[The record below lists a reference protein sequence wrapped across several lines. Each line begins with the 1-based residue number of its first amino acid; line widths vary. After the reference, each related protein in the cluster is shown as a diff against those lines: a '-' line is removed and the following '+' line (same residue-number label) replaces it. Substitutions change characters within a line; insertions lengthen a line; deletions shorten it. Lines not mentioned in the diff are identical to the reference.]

1 MIFWLLAFFIQFIL
15 KECSKLLMLNINL
28 SFVFLVLNK
37 SARSGAGAGL
47 PKQHCAFNANSS
59 FAQRMH
65 ARHRKCA
72 TRFHDFMFH
81 RFITRLWIF
90 LVWMD
95 DLQVLGIFLKAVEN
109 ETAVCELFCPN
120 FPLKCNRWRLNKV
133 SSFGR
138 LWNSLSVRCLAL
150 TCHQVLD
157 LDLDL
162 DQIGKIRCPKN

>member
-28 SFVFLVLNK
+28 SFVFSVLNK
-37 SARSGAGAGL
+37 SAGSGAGAGL

-72 TRFHDFMFH
+72 TRSYDFMFR
-81 RFITRLWIF
+81 RFITPLWIF

-95 DLQVLGIFLKAVEN
+95 DLQFWAFFSKLLKTKQLFVNCFVQTSPWNATAGVWIKFPHLGDFEIHFH
-109 ETAVCELFCPN
+109 
-120 FPLKCNRWRLNKV
+120 FPLFSLDLPRGLGPNWEDTPPQELNK
-133 SSFGR
+133 S
-138 LWNSLSVRCLAL
+138 
-150 TCHQVLD
+150 
-157 LDLDL
+157 
-162 DQIGKIRCPKN
+162 